1 MMLVMIYYIECGFL
15 YNVYIYFFG
24 LSKCPMNSWT
34 IWIIRGNKCSKENH
48 SLVKCF
54 GYIVFHTPRFTVK
67 GSNAWIED
75 QESMQRI
82 WSSVK
87 TPMFSLDD
95 REKQLGLGS
104 KGVSTYFTPNCNQD
118 DAELVNRFFKD
129 IDMEGMKNFANK
141 YFL

>member
-1 MMLVMIYYIECGFL
+1 MCDT
-15 YNVYIYFFG
+15 NVYIYFFG
-24 LSKCPMNSWT
+24 LSKYPINSWT
-34 IWIIRGNKCSKENH
+34 IWIVRGNKCSKENH

-118 DAELVNRFFKD
+118 DAELVNRCRQPWHAVASLSEEMVHSCPCWK
-129 IDMEGMKNFANK
+129 
-141 YFL
+141 L